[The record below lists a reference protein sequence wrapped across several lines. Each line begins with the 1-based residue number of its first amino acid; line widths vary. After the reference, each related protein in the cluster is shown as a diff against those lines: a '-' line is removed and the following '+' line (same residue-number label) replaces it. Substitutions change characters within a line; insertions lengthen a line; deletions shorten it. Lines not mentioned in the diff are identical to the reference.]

1 MPKWQ
6 KGQSGNPAG
15 RPKGALGK
23 LSKAKAEAVIAKGQ
37 SPLDFLL
44 SVACDESADM
54 KLRIEAAKA
63 ATPYVHPRLAS
74 SEVQV
79 TTDDKPAEEMSDA
92 ELIAIAGGKV
102 A

>member
-1 MPKWQ
+1 MNKF
-6 KGQSGNPAG
+6 AME
-15 RPKGALGK
+15 
-23 LSKAKAEAVIAKGQ
+23 KAKEVQESGL

-44 SVACDESADM
+44 GVARDESADM